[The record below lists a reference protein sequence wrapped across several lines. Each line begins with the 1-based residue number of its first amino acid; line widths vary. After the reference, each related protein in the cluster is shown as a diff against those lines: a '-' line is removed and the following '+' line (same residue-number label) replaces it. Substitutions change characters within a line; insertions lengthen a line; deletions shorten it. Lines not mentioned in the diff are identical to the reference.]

1 MNGIR
6 YRRGGTDLPLIELY
20 IRCPLLAL
28 EAGALAMVATVIVIW
43 FALQLPLATLIGKC
57 IKLGMG
63 EPVTAG

>member
-1 MNGIR
+1 
-6 YRRGGTDLPLIELY
+6 
-20 IRCPLLAL
+20 
-28 EAGALAMVATVIVIW
+28 MVTTVIVIW